1 MRVLYAVPLI
11 ISSALAAPAIIWKQ
25 VASKAKQVA
34 TTHTSEYTDASDLI
48 NKVVKSSEDN
58 SNKLS
63 SVIFLIGRDADG
75 NEALSHLG
83 QNNKLPE
90 TKKKYEDYAESVYYN
105 VANLES
111 EHTVLRDAKN
121 ALKTKKK
128 GAAPAGALS
137 VSLDE
142 LVSKL
147 EDVVQ
152 EEEATITSKAK
163 RKRMKAIE
171 NAHVLIVHVPDIE
184 EDTSSLDSAI
194 SSSIDKSQSTILA
207 GIRSIEEVK
216 NARKLISKMQSTAAY
231 TSHRRR
237 LEDAQDDAADDN
249 NYDGVYYVNMTPNIF
264 AGLLFTFFFVFVT
277 YLGVACMSMIQGQ
290 DVYVTKMPGIGR
302 EA

>member
-1 MRVLYAVPLI
+1 
-11 ISSALAAPAIIWKQ
+11 
-25 VASKAKQVA
+25 
-34 TTHTSEYTDASDLI
+34 
-48 NKVVKSSEDN
+48 
-58 SNKLS
+58 
-63 SVIFLIGRDADG
+63 
-75 NEALSHLG
+75 
-83 QNNKLPE
+83 
-90 TKKKYEDYAESVYYN
+90 VYYN

-111 EHTVLRDAKN
+111 QHTVLRDAKN
-121 ALKTKKK
+121 ALKTNKK

-171 NAHVLIVHVPDIE
+171 NAHVLIVHVADIE

-216 NARKLISKMQSTAAY
+216 NARKLISRMQSTAAY

-237 LEDAQDDAADDN
+237 LEDAQDDAGDDN
-249 NYDGVYYVNMTPNIF
+249 NYNGVYYVNMTPNIF
-264 AGLLFTFFFVFVT
+264 AGLLFTFFFIFVI
-277 YLGVACMSMIQGQ
+277 LN
-290 DVYVTKMPGIGR
+290 
-302 EA
+302 